1 MVMSSFCFTVLFLS
15 LVLTLFPCDIGPMED
30 EGPGLGVKE
39 GILGSSLMAGQ
50 GKVVRHGGGA
60 WDTTRLAVMV
70 VRETGDGTDGE
81 GAGKTFAVLC

>member
-1 MVMSSFCFTVLFLS
+1 
-15 LVLTLFPCDIGPMED
+15 
-30 EGPGLGVKE
+30 
-39 GILGSSLMAGQ
+39 MAGQ